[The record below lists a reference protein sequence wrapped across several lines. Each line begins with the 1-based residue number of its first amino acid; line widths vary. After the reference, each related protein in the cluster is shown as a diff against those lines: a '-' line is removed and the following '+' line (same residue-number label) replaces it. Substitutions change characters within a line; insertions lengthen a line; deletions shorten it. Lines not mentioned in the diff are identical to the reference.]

1 MEVVDSHIH
10 LWRRARGDY
19 DWLTSDLKEIFRDF
33 GPEDYVSAKDGF
45 ETVGAVLVQAAPSV
59 TETEYLLE
67 LARDVPWI
75 RGVVGW
81 INFESNAVATL
92 QRLARNPFFKGVR
105 PMLQDITHTDWV
117 LKREFSS
124 VFETLD
130 SLSLT
135 FDALVQPRH
144 LDVIARLME
153 RHPNLR
159 LVIDHCA
166 KPNVSAGQ
174 FDDWALSIGRLAEF
188 PGVFVKFS
196 GLTTE
201 AKKGESAASVYAPYL
216 KHLFAT
222 FGEDR
227 VMWGSDWP
235 VVNLSTSFQKWS
247 LVSEELMRDVSLGHR
262 QKFWSRNAQLFYGL
276 DLST

>member
-10 LWRRARGDY
+10 LWSRARGDY
-19 DWLTSDLKEIFRDF
+19 DWLTSDLTEIFRDF
-33 GPEDYVSAKDGF
+33 GPEDYAPTMYGCDTF
-45 ETVGAVLVQAAPSV
+45 GAVLVQAAPTV
-59 TETEYLLE
+59 AETEYLLE
-67 LARDVPWI
+67 LAQNVPWI

-81 INFESNAVATL
+81 VNFELDAVPTL
-92 QRLARNPFFKGVR
+92 KRLAHDPLFKGVR
-105 PMLQDITHTDWV
+105 PMLQDIALTDWV
-117 LKREFSS
+117 LNCDFTP
-124 VFETLD
+124 VFETLE

-153 RHPNLR
+153 RHSSLR

-166 KPNVSAGQ
+166 KPNISARQ
-174 FDDWALSIGRLAEF
+174 FDDWALSIGRLADC
-188 PGVFVKFS
+188 PNVSVKFS

-201 AKKGESAASVYAPYL
+201 ARKGESDASVYAPYL
-216 KHLFAT
+216 KHLFST

-235 VVNLSTSFQKWS
+235 VVNLSTSAQQWFE
-247 LVSEELMRDVSLGHR
+247 VSEELTRDLSAEHR
-262 QKFWSRNAQLFYGL
+262 QKFWSRNAQAFYGL
-276 DLST
+276 NL